1 MAAVK
6 RYELTDQQWHKIKDL
21 LPGRTETVGAT
32 ARDNRQFVN
41 GVLWILR
48 SGSPW
53 RDLPE
58 CYGDWKNTHRR
69 FSRWAAA
76 QVWEKIFAVLIEDAN
91 NDYLM
96 IDSTIVRAHQH
107 AAGSKKKTTR
117 RWGVPEAD

>member
-58 CYGDWKNTHRR
+58 RYGDWKNTHRR

-91 NDYLM
+91 NDSLM
-96 IDSTIVRAHQH
+96 IDSTIVRAHPH
-107 AAGSKKKTTR
+107 AAGSKQKTPR

>member
-21 LPGRTETVGAT
+21 LPGCTETVGAT

-48 SGSPW
+48 SGSAW

-58 CYGDWKNTHRR
+58 RYGHWKNTHRR

-76 QVWEKIFAVLIEDAN
+76 RPLA
-91 NDYLM
+91 
-96 IDSTIVRAHQH
+96 RAL
-107 AAGSKKKTTR
+107 S
-117 RWGVPEAD
+117 EL